1 MVDDDLYDELEP
13 SEDGERYSWGDV
25 VEELEEPR
33 MKKLARKIRKRRD
46 DVVEDLDDAIEENRE
61 QLRRSQGFA
70 GGDTEE
76 FRERIR
82 ELEREKRDKKQRFAD
97 RVDEIRDEILEIQ
110 EEIEKLE
117 DIKPVDELL

>member
-1 MVDDDLYDELEP
+1 M
-13 SEDGERYSWGDV
+13 
-25 VEELEEPR
+25 
-33 MKKLARKIRKRRD
+33 
-46 DVVEDLDDAIEENRE
+46 DDAIEENRE